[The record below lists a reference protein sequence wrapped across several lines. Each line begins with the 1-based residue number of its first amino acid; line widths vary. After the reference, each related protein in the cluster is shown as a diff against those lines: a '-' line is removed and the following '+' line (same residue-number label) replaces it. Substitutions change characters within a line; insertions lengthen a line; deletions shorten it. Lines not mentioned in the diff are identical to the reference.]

1 MNIWI
6 EHYSKNIFVSSYISL
21 RFVSSPIFHFESN
34 KIFVQI
40 ELK

>member
-6 EHYSKNIFVSSYISL
+6 EHYSKNIFVASYIS
-21 RFVSSPIFHFESN
+21 FVSSPIFHFEST

-40 ELK
+40 QLK